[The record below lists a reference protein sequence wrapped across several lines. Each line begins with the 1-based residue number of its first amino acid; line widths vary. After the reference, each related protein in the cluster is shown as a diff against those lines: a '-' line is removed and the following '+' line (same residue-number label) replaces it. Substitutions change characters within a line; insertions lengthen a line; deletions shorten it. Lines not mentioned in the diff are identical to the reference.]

1 MKKFE
6 NCEYHFFHNS
16 GEMNGRDLLLMTDKD
31 FKLYMEQLKK
41 MDENKKYCISPDFML
56 REIAGEYAIIP
67 VGDDNLFANSMLAPN
82 ETAAFIWKA
91 FERPSTIEDV
101 LMQAYE
107 EYDVSKD
114 RLKKSIEDFAKEML
128 EYKILEEVE

>member
-1 MKKFE
+1 
-6 NCEYHFFHNS
+6 
-16 GEMNGRDLLLMTDKD
+16 
-31 FKLYMEQLKK
+31 
-41 MDENKKYCISPDFML
+41 
-56 REIAGEYAIIP
+56 
-67 VGDDNLFANSMLAPN
+67 MLAPN

-128 EYKILEEVE
+128 EYKFGIL